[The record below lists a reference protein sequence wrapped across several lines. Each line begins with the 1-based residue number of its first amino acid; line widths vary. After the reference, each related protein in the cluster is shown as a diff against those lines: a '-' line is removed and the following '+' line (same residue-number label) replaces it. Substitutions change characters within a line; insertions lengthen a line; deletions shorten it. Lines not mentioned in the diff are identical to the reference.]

1 MGTLKSHTD
10 VVACIVT
17 RGDVDLTP
25 ILDSLIFEDV
35 VVWDNS
41 IRPDWKCA
49 GRYLAALEARSLWV
63 Y

>member
-49 GRYLAALEARSLWV
+49 GR
-63 Y
+63 